1 MANRGEKG
9 GSSDRFPL
17 LGLSES
23 LQMVTVALNLKTIAS
38 CQETYNKPRQC
49 VTKQRQHFADKGLNT
64 QGYGLSSNYVHLW
77 ELDHKEGRA
86 LKNWCFWTV
95 VLEKTPESPL
105 DRREI
110 KPVNLKGNQINPE
123 HSLDWCWSSNTLAT
137 CYEELTHWKTLMLG
151 KIEGRRG
158 RGQQNMRWLDGVT
171 DLLAISLSKLWKLVM
186 DREAWCAA
194 VYGVTESQTELSD
207 WTELNKAK

>member
-49 VTKQRQHFADKGLNT
+49 VTKQRQHFADKGLNS

-86 LKNWCFWTV
+86 PKNWCFRTV
-95 VLEKTPESPL
+95 VLDKTVESL
-105 DRREI
+105 LNSKEI
-110 KPVNLKGNQINPE
+110 KPVSPKGNQPE
-123 HSLDWCWSSNTLAT
+123 CPLEGLLLTVKFQYFGHLMGRTDSL
-137 CYEELTHWKTLMLG
+137 EKPLMLG
-151 KIEGRRG
+151 KIEGRR
-158 RGQQNMRWLDGVT
+158 RKGQ
-171 DLLAISLSKLWKLVM
+171 
-186 DREAWCAA
+186 
-194 VYGVTESQTELSD
+194 
-207 WTELNKAK
+207 